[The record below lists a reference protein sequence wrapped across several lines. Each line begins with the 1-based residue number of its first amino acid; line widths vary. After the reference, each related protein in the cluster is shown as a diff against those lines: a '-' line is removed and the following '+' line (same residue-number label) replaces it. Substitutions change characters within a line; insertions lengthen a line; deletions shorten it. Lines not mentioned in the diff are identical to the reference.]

1 MLRNANYLSGSG
13 QLDDELVGRLRVAV
27 VRTYR
32 RLRQED
38 GPDTTPSQTSALAS
52 LLRHGPMTIGEL
64 AALERVRPPTMTRIV
79 CGLEEA
85 GLIERRP
92 DERDRR
98 ARVVAASAAG
108 AAFAAERRERR
119 NAILAAGLVGLDAA
133 DVAALTRAI
142 EILERVADDL
152 PKPVGRS

>member
-1 MLRNANYLSGSG
+1 MP
-13 QLDDELVGRLRVAV
+13 LDDELITRLRVAV

-38 GPDTTPSQTSALAS
+38 GPDATPSQSSALGS
-52 LLRHGPMTIGEL
+52 LLRHGPMTLGEL
-64 AALERVRPPTMTRIV
+64 AAVEHVRPPTMTRIV

-98 ARVVAASAAG
+98 VTVVAASEAG
-108 AAFAAERRERR
+108 RAFAARTRARR
-119 NAILAAGLVGLDAA
+119 NAFLAARLSGLDAG

-142 EILERVADDL
+142 ELLERLHEAEERI
-152 PKPVGRS
+152 PAGRS